1 MPRPRKCRLVQAQP
15 SVTCFTPL
23 GACTREL
30 EAVRL
35 SLEGLEALRLVDLE
49 GLRQEQAADR
59 MGVSRQTFG
68 RVLAEARRNL
78 AETVVFG
85 RMLCIEGGDYRVAPP
100 AAGCG
105 RANKEKDMAKIAISS
120 EGPTLDDLVDPRFG
134 RAGGF
139 VIVDPQTMETSYLDN
154 GVSQARSQGAGIQ
167 AAELMAKAG
176 VQVVLTGYVGPKAF
190 QALSAVGIKIGQ
202 DLGGISVREALG
214 RFQAG
219 EVTMASAPN
228 REGRSE

>member
-1 MPRPRKCRLVQAQP
+1 MPRPRKCRLVQNQP

-23 GACTREL
+23 GACPREL
-30 EAVRL
+30 QPVRL
-35 SLEGLEALRLVDLE
+35 SLEGLEALRLADLE
-49 GLRQEQAADR
+49 GLRQDQAADR

-78 AETVVFG
+78 AETLVFG

-100 AAGCG
+100 QWRGAEQ
-105 RANKEKDMAKIAISS
+105 KEKEMAKIAISS

-154 GVSQARSQGAGIQ
+154 GVSQTRSQGAGIQ
-167 AAELMAKAG
+167 AAELMAQAG
-176 VQVVLTGYVGPKAF
+176 VEVVLTGYVGPKAF
-190 QALSAVGIKIGQ
+190 QALQAVGVQIGQ

-219 EVTMASAPN
+219 EVPMASAPN
-228 REGRSE
+228 REGRSV

>member
-23 GACTREL
+23 GACAREL

-35 SLEGLEALRLVDLE
+35 SLEGLEALRLADLE

-78 AETVVFG
+78 AETVVLG
-85 RMLCIEGGDYRVAPP
+85 RMLCIEGGAYRVAAP
-100 AAGCG
+100 AERRGDQ
-105 RANKEKDMAKIAISS
+105 KENEMAKIAISS

-139 VIVDPQTMETSYLDN
+139 VVVDSQTMETNYLDN
-154 GVSQARSQGAGIQ
+154 GASQARSQGAGIQ
-167 AAELMAKAG
+167 AAELMARSG
-176 VQVVLTGYVGPKAF
+176 VEVVLTGFVGPKAF
-190 QALSAVGIKIGQ
+190 QALAAAGIRIGQ
-202 DLGGISVREALG
+202 DLGGISVRDAVA

-219 EVTMASAPN
+219 QVTMASGPN
-228 REGRSE
+228 R